1 MRRLLSLPL
10 LALTSG
16 CVAAAIPV
24 LAGGVLARKE
34 LAGPASAPAPAPAPT
49 ATSASLPPVVTLP
62 AEAADEAAP
71 ASPEPLTAELPAS
84 IATEPAASPAAAPQ
98 PVPALSIGA
107 PAAGG
112 VSAFAAFVTAA
123 ATAPPSFGPPSSGA
137 ARLSVLID
145 AESLI
150 SGPKRLACA
159 AQPLAV
165 AINLDPGTAKLDL
178 NDPPAAAPGLAE
190 ALSAIRS
197 AGVRVFWTSAL
208 PVDKADR
215 VYAILR
221 ATGLDLDGTDRLLL
235 VRKAGET
242 VQQRRLA
249 AARDWCFVALA
260 GDRPG
265 DFEEAL
271 DFLRDP
277 DGPTARA
284 MQPLTGNGWFVIPDP
299 IA

>member
-1 MRRLLSLPL
+1 MRKLLLLLPV

-24 LAGGVLARKE
+24 LAGGLLARKE
-34 LAGPASAPAPAPAPT
+34 LAGPASMPAPT
-49 ATSASLPPVVTLP
+49 ATSVPLPPMVTLP
-62 AEAADEAAP
+62 AEAAPETLPAPADTLATELPATAEPAPAVAAAAAP
-71 ASPEPLTAELPAS
+71 AAVPAPPVGAPPAS
-84 IATEPAASPAAAPQ
+84 GIA
-98 PVPALSIGA
+98 
-107 PAAGG
+107 
-112 VSAFAAFVTAA
+112 AFAAFVSAA
-123 ATAPPSFGPPSSGA
+123 GTAPPSFGPP
-137 ARLSVLID
+137 RQSVLID
-145 AESLI
+145 AETLI
-150 SGPKRLACA
+150 AGPRRLACA

-178 NDPPAAAPGLAE
+178 ADPPAPAPGLAE
-190 ALSAIRS
+190 ALAAIRS

-208 PVDKADR
+208 PVDRADK

-249 AARDWCFVALA
+249 SARDWCFIALA

-271 DFLRDP
+271 DYLRDP

-284 MQPLTGNGWFVIPDP
+284 MQPLTGRGWFLIPDP
-299 IA
+299 IN

>member
-1 MRRLLSLPL
+1 
-10 LALTSG
+10 
-16 CVAAAIPV
+16 
-24 LAGGVLARKE
+24 
-34 LAGPASAPAPAPAPT
+34 
-49 ATSASLPPVVTLP
+49 
-62 AEAADEAAP
+62 
-71 ASPEPLTAELPAS
+71 
-84 IATEPAASPAAAPQ
+84 
-98 PVPALSIGA
+98 
-107 PAAGG
+107 
-112 VSAFAAFVTAA
+112 
-123 ATAPPSFGPPSSGA
+123 
-137 ARLSVLID
+137 VLID
-145 AESLI
+145 PETLI
-150 SGPKRLACA
+150 SGPRRLACA

-165 AINLDPGTAKLDL
+165 AINLDPGTGKLDL
-178 NDPPAAAPGLAE
+178 DDPPAAAPGLAE
-190 ALSAIRS
+190 ALSAIRA

-235 VRKAGET
+235 ARKASET
-242 VQQRRLA
+242 VQQRRQA

-284 MQPLTGNGWFVIPDP
+284 MQPLAGSGWFIIPDP

>member
-1 MRRLLSLPL
+1 M
-10 LALTSG
+10 
-16 CVAAAIPV
+16 
-24 LAGGVLARKE
+24 
-34 LAGPASAPAPAPAPT
+34 
-49 ATSASLPPVVTLP
+49 
-62 AEAADEAAP
+62 
-71 ASPEPLTAELPAS
+71 
-84 IATEPAASPAAAPQ
+84 
-98 PVPALSIGA
+98 
-107 PAAGG
+107 
-112 VSAFAAFVTAA
+112 
-123 ATAPPSFGPPSSGA
+123 
-137 ARLSVLID
+137 LID
-145 AESLI
+145 AETLI

-178 NDPPAAAPGLAE
+178 GDPPAAAPGLAE
-190 ALSAIRS
+190 ALGAIRS

-208 PVDKADR
+208 PVDKADK

-242 VQQRRLA
+242 VQQRRQA
-249 AARDWCFVALA
+249 AARDWCFIALA

-271 DFLRDP
+271 DYLRDP

-284 MQPLTGNGWFVIPDP
+284 MQPLNGAGWFVIPAP
-299 IA
+299 IN

>member
-1 MRRLLSLPL
+1 MRKLLLLPL

-24 LAGGVLARKE
+24 MAGGLLARKE
-34 LAGPASAPAPAPAPT
+34 LAGPAAAPAPV
-49 ATSASLPPVVTLP
+49 ATSVPLPPVVTLP
-62 AEAADEAAP
+62 AEATPAPLPALTEAVV
-71 ASPEPLTAELPAS
+71 AELPAS
-84 IATEPAASPAAAPQ
+84 EAATPMAAAAAAPQ
-98 PVPALSIGA
+98 ALPVLPSGT

-112 VSAFAAFVTAA
+112 IAAFAAFVTAA
-123 ATAPPSFGPPSSGA
+123 GTAPPSFGPPSSGA
-137 ARLSVLID
+137 ARQSVLID
-145 AESLI
+145 TETLI
-150 SGPKRLACA
+150 AGPKRLACA

-178 NDPPAAAPGLAE
+178 ADPPAAAPGLAE
-190 ALSAIRS
+190 ALAAIRS
-197 AGVRVFWTSAL
+197 AGVRVFWTSAQ
-208 PVDKADR
+208 PVDQANK

-235 VRKAGET
+235 VRKTGET

-249 AARDWCFVALA
+249 AARDWCFIALA
-260 GDRPG
+260 GDRLG

-271 DFLRDP
+271 DYLRDP

-284 MQPLTGNGWFVIPDP
+284 MQPLNGSGWFLIPDP
-299 IA
+299 IN